1 MKCLIHTACLLLA
14 TAFFPFYISA
24 QGEDVREATGLPIQ
38 IGQPVIYGHV
48 KVRGLSPNEPMPS
61 IYVSLFVSGAQ
72 MDRVRTNDRGYYFF
86 LRSASDISTLVFEAN
101 NNELGRIVLNSG
113 IGTTVRRDVEFNWRS
128 GFQNAQSAV
137 GVISVKNAYVRSPN
151 DQRAFDSAMAA
162 AKAKRTD
169 EALELFRKLIDK
181 DPKDFVAWTEL
192 GTLYFASEKFTAA
205 ENAYVKALEQK
216 SDFMIALMN
225 LGKLQYSQKQLEK
238 AVVTFTKA
246 AIADPNSAEAFH
258 YLGESYLQA
267 KVGSKAVVALNEA
280 IRLAPIEKAGL
291 HLRLATLYNAVDLK
305 DRAANEYKL
314 FLGKNPK
321 HPDKKKLEEYIKE
334 NSK

>member
-1 MKCLIHTACLLLA
+1 MKCLIHTACLIFGA
-14 TAFFPFYISA
+14 AFFPFYISA
-24 QGEDVREATGLPIQ
+24 QSEDVRNATGLPIQ

-48 KVRGLSPNEPMPS
+48 KVRGLAPNEPKPS

-72 MDRVRTNDRGYYFF
+72 LDRVRTNDQGYYYF
-86 LRSASDISTLVFEAN
+86 LRSVSDTSTLVFEAN
-101 NNELGRIVLNSG
+101 NNELGRIVLTSS
-113 IGTTVRRDVEFNWRS
+113 ISTTVRRDVEFDWRS
-128 GFQNAQSAV
+128 GFQNVQAPA

-151 DQRAFDSAMAA
+151 DQKAFDHAMTV

-169 EALELFRKLIDK
+169 EAVELFKKLTEK

-192 GTLYFASEKFTAA
+192 GTLYFGSEQLTAA
-205 ENAYVKALEQK
+205 ENAYARALEQK
-216 SDFMIALMN
+216 GDFMIALMN
-225 LGKLQYSQKQLEK
+225 LGKLQYSQKQLDK

-246 AIADPNSAEAFH
+246 VTADPNSAEAFH

-291 HLRLATLYNAVDLK
+291 HLRLATLYDAAGVR
-305 DRAANEYKL
+305 DRAANEYKI
-314 FLGKNPK
+314 FLGKKPE